1 MIFDEMPEED
11 RRKYLDFL
19 LWHYRV
25 VDAFW
30 YIFLEEE
37 HGTDAANRFNE
48 RVWGRVAGL
57 AARDIKKR
65 FNITEPGL
73 KGFAKAQRL
82 FPWAII
88 VGYQLEESPGE
99 VILTVPECP
108 TQLSR
113 LKKNLGEYDCKGM
126 HRAEF
131 AAFAQEID
139 PAIQVECLHAPP
151 DPHPPDRFCQWRFT
165 MG

>member
-1 MIFDEMPEED
+1 MIFDEMHDEE

-30 YIFLEEE
+30 YIYVEEE
-37 HGTDAANRFNE
+37 HGAEAANHFNE
-48 RVWGRVAGL
+48 RVWGRVASL

-73 KGFAKAQRL
+73 KGFAKAQML
-82 FPWAII
+82 FPWAIL
-88 VGYQLEESPGE
+88 VGYRLEERSDE
-99 VILTVPECP
+99 VVLWVPECP
-108 TQLSR
+108 TQVSR
-113 LKKNLGEYDCKGM
+113 LKRGLGEYDCKEM
-126 HRAEF
+126 HRSEF
-131 AAFAQEID
+131 LAFAQEID

-151 DPHPPDRFCQWRFT
+151 DPHPPERFCRWRFT

>member
-1 MIFDEMPEED
+1 MIFDDMHEED
-11 RRKYLDFL
+11 RKKYLDFL

-30 YIFLEEE
+30 YIYVEEE
-37 HGTDAANRFNE
+37 HGTDAADHFNE

-73 KGFAKAQRL
+73 KGFARAQRL

-88 VGYQLEESPGE
+88 VGYQLEERPDE
-99 VILTVPECP
+99 VLLWVPDCP
-108 TQLSR
+108 TQVSR
-113 LKKNLGEYDCKGM
+113 LKRNLGEYNCKDM
-126 HRAEF
+126 HHAEF
-131 AAFAQEID
+131 QSFAREID
-139 PAIQVECLHAPP
+139 PAIQVECVHAPP
-151 DPHPPDRFCQWRFT
+151 DPHPAERFCQWRFT
-165 MG
+165 VG